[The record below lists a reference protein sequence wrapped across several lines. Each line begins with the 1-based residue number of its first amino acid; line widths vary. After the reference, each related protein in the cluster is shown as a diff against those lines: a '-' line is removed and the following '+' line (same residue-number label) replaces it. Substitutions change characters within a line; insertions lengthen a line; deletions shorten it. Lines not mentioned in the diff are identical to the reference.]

1 MPMENQ
7 LHGLAEAGLKEL
19 LAYRTKL
26 HAMGYTPPFRFQYTS
41 SPVALHMFIRDKK
54 NRILWGQSVT
64 RWTPDED
71 GKAVES
77 DKWAMRD
84 DERARLEVYTAAL
97 NAAGEVADLIGEQ
110 EARDKAKDLR
120 IKQLEERYENRTTDY
135 RDAREAIKALQLI
148 VNQGE
153 RQGIR
158 WIKSQGV
165 FEVRAKLG
173 NGVVIEFMTKPTQ
186 SIEVQPAATA

>member
-1 MPMENQ
+1 
-7 LHGLAEAGLKEL
+7 
-19 LAYRTKL
+19 
-26 HAMGYTPPFRFQYTS
+26 
-41 SPVALHMFIRDKK
+41 
-54 NRILWGQSVT
+54 
-64 RWTPDED
+64 
-71 GKAVES
+71 
-77 DKWAMRD
+77 MRD